1 MTTAVRLHSIT
12 DETSARRAEALPRVR
27 GAIQDLA
34 ADWKRRSVAERVAA
48 VTVLVVVSSALLM
61 SI

>member
-1 MTTAVRLHSIT
+1 MTTGTGLHSTT
-12 DETSARRAEALPRVR
+12 DETSVQRAEALPRVR

-34 ADWKRRSVAERVAA
+34 GDWKRWRVAERVAA
-48 VTVLVVVSSALLM
+48 VAVLVVMSSALLM